1 MIEVVAGV
9 LVAAAAVALVLQPLL
24 VGRVAPMARAADDDE
39 PVAIEESESPKIQ
52 ALLALREIEFDRATG
67 KLSDEDYASLKAK
80 YSRTAIEAMKAE
92 EASGG
97 GDVGVADTFDAAED
111 VVRRFRQRGSA
122 ACPDCGPRP
131 EAVAIYCSR
140 CGRKLN
146 LPDAKPRCWYC
157 GAELP
162 GGAKYC
168 VGCGG
173 RVAA

>member
-1 MIEVVAGV
+1 MIEIVAGV

-24 VGRVAPMARAADDDE
+24 AGRVAAPAGDDAE

-67 KLSDEDYASLKAK
+67 KLSDEDYAVLKAK
-80 YSRTAIEAMKAE
+80 YSRAAIEAMKLE
-92 EASGG
+92 EGRDAAGG
-97 GDVGVADTFDAAED
+97 GDSLEAAEE
-111 VVRRFRQRGSA
+111 VVRRFRQRGRA

-131 EAVAIYCSR
+131 EAVAVYCSS
-140 CGRKLN
+140 CGRKLDQ
-146 LPDAKPRCWYC
+146 PDAKPRCWSC

-162 GGAKYC
+162 AGARFC
-168 VGCGG
+168 AGCGG